1 MDALIGK
8 TLQAG
13 KYTLDAEIGR
23 GGFGITFKATHHYL
37 HQVVVIKTLNEALRN
52 DRNFSEF
59 QRKFQD
65 EARRLARCVHPNI
78 VRVSDFFLEDGLSFM
93 VMDYIPGATLEE
105 WVFPDR
111 PLPEATAI
119 HYIRQIGSALQVVH
133 QNGLLHRDIKPQNII
148 LREGTQQV
156 VLIDFGISREFTPGS
171 TQTHTNMISSG
182 YAPIEQ
188 YFAQEKRG
196 PATDVYG
203 LAATLYALLTAQVPT
218 ASILRDRQP
227 MTDPRSLQPH
237 LSASVNQA
245 IMQGMALDLRYR
257 PATVEAW
264 LKLLPASESRITGL
278 TSVPDETT
286 IPVRLNSV
294 PQVPVVSGQTQD
306 PTVPLLPFTPN
317 QPPLKELETGTQVI
331 RGANPV
337 EINSTPRKS
346 GLKLVLGL
354 AATSGVIL
362 TAIAIGALLSK
373 PKPSE
378 TPVAIVTAE
387 PSPSIVPSPEPSPT
401 PSASLSPSPEVKVSI
416 EPTPPAPEPA
426 PSSQPPQK
434 PQEKPPF
441 STQISSRIPGF
452 PTGTSESEVKAALGE
467 PTSTKTG
474 YWPNTRS
481 ALYEVIPNSVTLA
494 YSYDRTS
501 NQVRQTEA
509 SFAPS
514 IDELLM
520 RVTVNGMLGSQ
531 APSDVMAGL
540 RSVYQRR
547 SNQYSFQQGNLK
559 GVIERNNRDRIY
571 VAVWDADLH

>member
-8 TLQAG
+8 TLQGG
-13 KYTLDAEIGR
+13 KYTLNAELGR

-37 HQVVVIKTLNEALRN
+37 NQVVVIKTLNEALRN
-52 DRNFSEF
+52 DRNFPEF

-65 EARRLARCVHPNI
+65 EARRLAICVHPNI

-148 LREGTQQV
+148 LKEGTQQV

-188 YFAQEKRG
+188 YFAQEKRS

-203 LAATLYALLTAQVPT
+203 LAATLYALLTAQIPT

-227 MTDPRSLQPH
+227 MIDPRSLQPH

-245 IMQGMALDLRYR
+245 IMQGMALDVRYR
-257 PATVEAW
+257 PATIEAW
-264 LKLLPASESRITGL
+264 LKLLPTSESRISGI
-278 TSVPDETT
+278 TS
-286 IPVRLNSV
+286 IPNAATAPVGLNSA
-294 PQVPVVSGQTQD
+294 PQIPITPWQTQE
-306 PTVPLLPFTPN
+306 PTIPLLPSKPDRTP
-317 QPPLKELETGTQVI
+317 PRELTTGTQAV
-331 RGANPV
+331 GVNPRTD
-337 EINSTPRKS
+337 SAPRKS
-346 GLKLVLGL
+346 GLKLVLGM
-354 AATSGVIL
+354 AAAAGVAL
-362 TAIAIGALLSK
+362 TAVAIGSLLSK
-373 PKPSE
+373 PNPPE
-378 TPVAIVTAE
+378 TPVAIVTTE
-387 PSPSIVPSPEPSPT
+387 PSPSIVPSLEPSPT
-401 PSASLSPSPEVKVSI
+401 PSATPSPEVKVSI
-416 EPTPPAPEPA
+416 EPTPPTPEPV
-426 PSSQPPQK
+426 PSSQPTPKPQK
-434 PQEKPPF
+434 SIQP

-452 PTGTSESEVKAALGE
+452 PTGTSESEVRATLGE

-474 YWPNTRS
+474 YWANTRS
-481 ALYEVIPNSVTLA
+481 ALYEVIPDSVTLA
-494 YSYDRTS
+494 YIYDRTS

-514 IDELLM
+514 MDELLM

-540 RSVYQRR
+540 QRVYQRQ
-547 SNQYSFQQGNLK
+547 SSQYSFQQGSLK